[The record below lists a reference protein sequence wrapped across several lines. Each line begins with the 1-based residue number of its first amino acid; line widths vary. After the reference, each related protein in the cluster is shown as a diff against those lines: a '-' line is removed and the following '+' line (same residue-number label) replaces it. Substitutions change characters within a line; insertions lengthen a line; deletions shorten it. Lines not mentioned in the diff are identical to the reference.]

1 MRNAV
6 KTAVLLA
13 ALGAL
18 FMLVGGAIGGS
29 TGLLIGLAF
38 GLVFVG
44 GSYWFSDTLAIKAAR
59 AQPVTRA
66 ELPEVYDL
74 VEELTQKAGM
84 PMPKLYVSPADQ
96 PNAFAT
102 GRNPHHAAVCVTQ
115 GILQVLDRDELR
127 GVLAHE
133 LSHVENRDILISSV
147 AAAVALGIT
156 FVARIAMWG
165 AIFGGGNDRDG
176 GNAFGA
182 IAMAILAPIAAGMM
196 QMALSRS
203 REFQADA
210 SGAHLL
216 HDAEPLAR
224 ALEKIEAYVK
234 QRPMD
239 VNPAQAQAYIVN
251 PLTGRKV
258 EFANLWSSH
267 PPTAER
273 VRRLRGQT
281 V

>member
-29 TGLLIGLAF
+29 TGLLIGLAL

-59 AQPVTRA
+59 ATPVTR
-66 ELPEVYDL
+66 EQLPEVYDI

-156 FVARIAMWG
+156 FVARMAMWG
-165 AIFGGGNDRDG
+165 AIFGGGSDRDG

-216 HDAEPLAR
+216 HDGEPLAR

-273 VRRLRGQT
+273 VRRLRSQP